1 MNRYIGA
8 FLLAGLIGTA
18 QNAVAEEK
26 GNLHLF
32 PSLAW
37 ATQLPDEQLADR
49 RGGFGTVAFSVAFAG
64 MVDNLGNLQGFL
76 NVNPGNGTAL
86 GSPTVTTDPTGTQAT
101 VTAQLGGPLGNGIF
115 QLTQVPGSFN
125 VVNNTLVVQIALI
138 TVASPGQIPANPL
151 SLFSTLH

>member
-49 RGGFGTVAFSVAFAG
+49 RGGFGGLAFSVAFST
-64 MVDNLGNLQGFL
+64 VDSFGTLQGSL
-76 NVNPGNGTAL
+76 TVNPGNGTIL